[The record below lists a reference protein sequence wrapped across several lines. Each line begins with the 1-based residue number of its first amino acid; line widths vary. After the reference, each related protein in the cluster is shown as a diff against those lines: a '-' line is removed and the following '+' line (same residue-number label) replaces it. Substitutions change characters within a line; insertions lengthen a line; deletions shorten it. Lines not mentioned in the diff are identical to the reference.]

1 MTAHIERVRKRSAR
15 DGNWPNDQIETVITA
30 DDYNCCTTRQRKL
43 DMDRFADWRIDAVMS
58 HDRALRGAQIVVARE
73 PQLESFRNRSYASEY
88 VSTDVRVYNH
98 VRYNLCDQE
107 SVYDQN
113 DQVHD
118 CRQTSFA

>member
-1 MTAHIERVRKRSAR
+1 
-15 DGNWPNDQIETVITA
+15 
-30 DDYNCCTTRQRKL
+30 
-43 DMDRFADWRIDAVMS
+43 MS